1 MLQLLWQIVRCSSCW
16 VPVYCCTV
24 VQCVCAV
31 VLFGSSVCALLYS
44 MYSMCV
50 YTQLYCVC
58 VPCVCTVVQCC
69 CLLQHL
75 LGLRKR
81 CSHDQE
87 ESWTPIL
94 INTDMQVYQLQYPV
108 LGHIL
113 PADIWMCDCPK
124 EQIKIL
130 GKFYFYCC
138 SNFRQSPFWKC
149 STFRQSRF
157 GRSQQAGSWCCKQVT
172 IKYF

>member
-1 MLQLLWQIVRCSSCW
+1 MFRLWFMLQLLWQIVRCSSCW

-44 MYSMCV
+44 KYSVGSVYSCTIVQCVHPVCV
-50 YTQLYCVC
+50 Y
-58 VPCVCTVVQCC
+58 C

-75 LGLRKR
+75 LGLRKW
-81 CSHDQE
+81 CSY
-87 ESWTPIL
+87 TY
-94 INTDMQVYQLQYPV
+94 MQVYKLHYPV

-124 EQIKIL
+124 EQIRIL

-138 SNFRQSPFWKC
+138 SNFRQSPFLKM
-149 STFRQSRF
+149 FNIY
-157 GRSQQAGSWCCKQVT
+157 AE
-172 IKYF
+172 